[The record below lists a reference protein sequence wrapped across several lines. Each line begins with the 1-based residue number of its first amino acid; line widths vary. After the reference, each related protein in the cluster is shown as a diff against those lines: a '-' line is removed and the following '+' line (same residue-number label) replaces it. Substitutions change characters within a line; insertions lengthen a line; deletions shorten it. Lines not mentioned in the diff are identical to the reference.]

1 VTSLPIVLSL
11 SHCRVPATGGDRYRA
26 YLRRVATSERKGTA
40 FAVLV
45 YTLLRIALF
54 AVVWVVVELV
64 TPIHGLWAAVTALL
78 ISGAISVI
86 LLDRQRNKVG
96 LAAGRFFGRINERIE
111 ASARAEDDDD
121 LPLASPT
128 TTPASGTGPDA
139 SGDGK
144 QDAQKQPVGEQED
157 AGLLEGGDQ
166 RGSER
171 TPQHDA
177 QG

>member
-1 VTSLPIVLSL
+1 M
-11 SHCRVPATGGDRYRA
+11 
-26 YLRRVATSERKGTA
+26 ATSERSGTA
-40 FAVLV
+40 LAVLI

-54 AVVWVVVELV
+54 AVIWVLVELV

-96 LAAGRFFGRINERIE
+96 LAAGRFFGRINDRIE
-111 ASARAEDDDD
+111 ASARSEDDDD
-121 LPLASPT
+121 PDPQASMPPST
-128 TTPASGTGPDA
+128 ADAPSAHASGEGEQQTE
-139 SGDGK
+139 
-144 QDAQKQPVGEQED
+144 QEPVRQQED
-157 AGLLEGGDQ
+157 AGLLEGGDE
-166 RGSER
+166 RGSQR

>member
-1 VTSLPIVLSL
+1 MISLGHV
-11 SHCRVPATGGDRYRA
+11 VAPATGGDRYRA
-26 YLRRVATSERKGTA
+26 YLRRVETSERNGTA
-40 FAVLV
+40 LAVV
-45 YTLLRIALF
+45 IYTLLRVALF

-111 ASARAEDDDD
+111 ASARSEDNDD
-121 LPLASPT
+121 LDAPPPT
-128 TTPASGTGPDA
+128 ATTAAVAPVANGSGE
-139 SGDGK
+139 GD
-144 QDAQKQPVGEQED
+144 QQAEQEPVHQQED
-157 AGLLEGGDQ
+157 AGLLEGGDE

>member
-1 VTSLPIVLSL
+1 M
-11 SHCRVPATGGDRYRA
+11 AN
-26 YLRRVATSERKGTA
+26 SERSGTA
-40 FAVLV
+40 IAVLV
-45 YTLLRIALF
+45 YTLLRVALF
-54 AVVWVVVELV
+54 ALVWVVVELV
-64 TPIHGLWAAVTALL
+64 TPIHGLWAAATAVL

-111 ASARAEDDDD
+111 ASARAEDDD
-121 LPLASPT
+121 LPPAPPPASPAARVDA
-128 TTPASGTGPDA
+128 ASGS
-139 SGDGK
+139 SGEGQ
-144 QDAQKQPVGEQED
+144 QDAQEEPVGQQQD
-157 AGLLEGGDQ
+157 AGLLEGGDE